1 MANNNHSRRIIA
13 FATEAHLQTVKFLV
27 KQHCMQLFI
36 GVSINNGTRKV
47 EFEHPEPNASKF
59 CERPLNS
66 LLYFLFFNHF
76 QSYGWKC
83 R

>member
-1 MANNNHSRRIIA
+1 MANNNHRRQIIA
-13 FATEAHLQTVKFLV
+13 FATKAHLQMVKFLV

-47 EFEHPEPNASKF
+47 EFEHPVPYASKF
-59 CERPLNS
+59 CERPLVTKKFCIS
-66 LLYFLFFNHF
+66 MQLHLGLVI
-76 QSYGWKC
+76 